1 MTPTEIIIDA
11 LKCKASKLRRKA
23 GKAQR
28 DGSPPSHV
36 NFLYDSAQQV
46 ENTRADVESG
56 TIELYRLCK
65 EGTDIPSLSDSRI

>member
-46 ENTRADVESG
+46 ENTRADVECGQLSIHGPAG
-56 TIELYRLCK
+56 TYPEAVG
-65 EGTDIPSLSDSRI
+65 GTHS